1 MVYFSEM
8 IEEHY
13 LDYTLT
19 AHYITRSIR
28 GREAEEIGER
38 NVTHTVITHTYYE
51 FSQACREVE
60 IQSSS

>member
-1 MVYFSEM
+1 MVYISEM

-38 NVTHTVITHTYYE
+38 NVTHTVITHATK
-51 FSQACREVE
+51 A
-60 IQSSS
+60 